1 MIFSPDKDIA
11 KNEVLDLE
19 SVQTKIKE
27 TIANMVL
34 SGSTKEEIQS
44 VLSPLIY
51 NYLKKIKVD
60 DAAYKRKIEQS
71 LLNLAQHQYFVLSN
85 NMKTINSSLI
95 KSMGGS
101 YGIDLSNE
109 NASAK
114 ITQDKFRNFI
124 TKNKDT
130 GTPLINRYENL
141 VKEELKTLA
150 NQPAKV
156 VSYNKNGKQITYTMS
171 ARNLAEMKIRYDANV
186 EDVNKEK
193 SKGTKLVW
201 ISSHS
206 NCSPRCAPFQ
216 GRLYSLD
223 GTKGTIAGH
232 SYVPI
237 EIAQAGKNGDGNGC
251 TNGYNCR
258 HYIIPTSE
266 EELLGGQRPPT
277 NYNNATIKKEQE
289 IDAKQRMF
297 ENQIRK
303 LKKEE
308 TNLRA
313 GGFNDEAKKMNLK
326 WKILEKKYQVYSL
339 ENHRSFSRWRTQ
351 ISRDEEVYS
360 NQWSKKQV
368 QEVNLIVNEENK
380 YQYQKAV
387 EESRIIINEK
397 VENNQTIFDTHLA
410 SANEFNTFEKGT
422 GRYYRSNTRFNK
434 NDTNQCEK
442 VVNATLNIESNLKLK
457 VPSFL
462 SKKYEFELKTSDVRL
477 SSPNRSSR
485 KEGSACHI
493 AVGHSEQYQT
503 LDNIEYL
510 NKKFENLNENDIKI
524 NVEDVGMLK
533 RVKIWFDGEKYIDK
547 KGKQKMKKHLI
558 VMDYKDEVFELVT
571 SYYES
576 KKI

>member
-124 TKNKDT
+124 TQNKDT
-130 GTPLINRYENL
+130 GTPLINRYESL

-277 NYNNATIKKEQE
+277 NYNNATIQKEQE

-397 VENNQTIFDTHLA
+397 VENNQTIFDTHLI
-410 SANEFNTFEKGT
+410 STDDFNTFEKGT
-422 GRYYRSNTRFNK
+422 GRYYKSERFNK
-434 NDTNQCEK
+434 DKISKCEK
-442 VVNATLNIESNLKLK
+442 VINATLNIEKNLKLK

-462 SKKYEFELKTSDVRL
+462 NEKYEFELKTSDVRL
-477 SSPNRSSR
+477 SSPNRSSK

-493 AVGHSEQYQT
+493 AAGHSEQYQT
-503 LDNIEYL
+503 LENFEYINQRFNTL
-510 NKKFENLNENDIKI
+510 DIKSAEI
-524 NVEDVGMLK
+524 NVVDKNLTKYVEI
-533 RVKIWFDGEKYIDK
+533 RYDGEKYRDK
-547 KGKQKMKKHLI
+547 KNILKQKKYLT
-558 VMDYKDEVFELVT
+558 VLEYNKDHFDLVT
-571 SYYES
+571 LFYKTE
-576 KKI
+576 IIE